1 MSVCFSGGGWVLCV
15 GPPEKV
21 KKKKQEKLVFVIEF
35 CA

>member
-21 KKKKQEKLVFVIEF
+21 KKKQEKLIFVVEF